1 MSHFITLEGPEGGG
15 KSSQSVQLVKHLQAL
30 GYDVL
35 HSREPGGTSIGEQI
49 RGVLFALDNTSMHPR
64 TEFLLFSAARAQ
76 HVNEVILPHLK
87 QGRVVVCDRFYDASL
102 AYQGYGHE
110 LDLDSLR
117 SITTFAT
124 GGLTPDLT
132 LLLDLPVEE
141 GLKRREQDGDW
152 NRLDDYD
159 LAFHHRVREGYLA
172 MAASDP
178 ERWVI
183 IDAQQSFSK
192 VQGEIRRAVEA
203 RLSGVEDSSST

>member
-15 KSSQSVQLVKHLQAL
+15 KSSQAVQLVEHLRER

-49 RGVLFALDNTSMHPR
+49 RGVLFALDNTAMHPR

-76 HVNEVILPHLK
+76 HVNEVILPQLNE
-87 QGRVVVCDRFYDASL
+87 GGVVVCDRFYDASL
-102 AYQGYGHE
+102 AYQGYGHK

-117 SITTFAT
+117 SITNFAT

-159 LAFHHRVREGYLA
+159 LAFHHRVREGYLT
-172 MAASDP
+172 MAAAEP

-183 IDAQQSFSK
+183 IDASLAFEK
-192 VQGEIRRAVEA
+192 VQEEIRRVVDA
-203 RLSGVEDSSST
+203 RLSEDEERASS

>member
-1 MSHFITLEGPEGGG
+1 VSHFITIEGPEGGG
-15 KSSQSVQLVKHLQAL
+15 KSSQAEQLVEHLLEL
-30 GYDVL
+30 GYDVY

-76 HVNEVILPHLK
+76 HVNEVIRPQLAK
-87 QGRVVVCDRFYDASL
+87 GRVVICDRFYDASL

-110 LDLDSLR
+110 LDLEKLKT
-117 SITTFAT
+117 ITRFAT
-124 GGLTPDLT
+124 GGLTPNLT

-152 NRLDDYD
+152 NRLDAYEV
-159 LAFHHRVREGYLA
+159 AFHHRVRDGYLA
-172 MAASDP
+172 MAASEP

-183 IDAQQSFSK
+183 IDARQPFDE
-192 VQGEIRRAVEA
+192 VQGAIRRVVDA
-203 RLSGVEDSSST
+203 RLSKAGGSNSA

>member
-1 MSHFITLEGPEGGG
+1 MSLFITLEGPEGGG
-15 KSSQSVQLVKHLQAL
+15 KSSQAVQLVEHLREQ

-49 RGVLFALDNTSMHPR
+49 RGVLFSLDNTLMHPR

-76 HVNEVILPHLK
+76 HVNEVILPQLNE
-87 QGRVVVCDRFYDASL
+87 GRVVVCDRFFDASL

-159 LAFHHRVREGYLA
+159 LEFHHRVREGYLA

-178 ERWVI
+178 ERWVV
-183 IDAQQSFSK
+183 IDAQQSLSE
-192 VQGEIRRAVEA
+192 VQGEIRRAVDA
-203 RLSGVEDSSST
+203 HLSGAEGGNPT

>member
-1 MSHFITLEGPEGGG
+1 MSPFITLEGPEGGG
-15 KSSQSVQLVKHLQAL
+15 KSSQAARLVEHLREL

-35 HSREPGGTSIGEQI
+35 HSREPGGTSIGEQV

-76 HVNEVILPHLK
+76 HVNEVILPQLEK
-87 QGRVVVCDRFYDASL
+87 GRVVVCDRFYDASL

-110 LDLDSLR
+110 LDLDSLK

-124 GGLTPDLT
+124 GGLIPDLT
-132 LLLDLPVEE
+132 LLLDLPIEE
-141 GLKRREQDGDW
+141 GLKRREQDGNW
-152 NRLDDYD
+152 NRLDAYD

-172 MAASDP
+172 MAASEP

-183 IDAQQSFSK
+183 IDARQPFDEIQE
-192 VQGEIRRAVEA
+192 EIRRVVEA
-203 RLSGVEDSSST
+203 RLSEDEERNPS